1 MSDKTWRKR
10 ALVVAA
16 GVGVSAV
23 VLSGCTSPGG
33 TDSEEAAPEVVDT
46 QIILAE
52 TNETTSFNP
61 ATPQSNLD
69 INGKLWYA
77 THETFAYIN
86 DDMEAVPNES
96 FGTMEKVSD
105 DPLTVQYTLSDTA
118 KWSDGTPVT
127 TDDLLLGWASG
138 SGYFDD
144 ATVDEE
150 GTVLSGTQYFTIA
163 GSTSGLS
170 DTEFPEVSEDKKSL
184 TLVYDTPYVDWNLQW
199 LFDQDGNP
207 LPMHIVAEKAGVTTE
222 EFIEAMQST
231 PRGDPAAPVEPNAT
245 IKAVA
250 DTWNTAFDVT
260 SLPDDETL
268 YLSNGPFIVD
278 SWEPTQSMTL
288 KINEAYEGE
297 RDPAYSTLVFR
308 FVGDSQAQVTA
319 LQNGEVDIINPQAG
333 GDTLQ
338 LLESI
343 EGIQIL
349 TGPQLSYDHV
359 DLSHRGEWADP
370 AVREAFMKIIPRQQI
385 VDTVVKPINPDAEV
399 LNSQT
404 YVTSQTDPYEKTIQ
418 TNGSDAYAE
427 VDVEG
432 AKALLAGRTPTARIL
447 YNINNPNRVAAFEA
461 IQATATEAGF
471 VVEDIGREDWSAQ
484 LESDIYDVSIF
495 GWISP
500 GVGNED
506 IPQIFASDGGSN
518 FTGVNVPEIDEL
530 AAQIQTMTEEAD
542 VEEARIKVDQ
552 LLFEDYYGLP
562 IFQSPG
568 VEAHTDRIS
577 GVTFMANQTG
587 PIWNFWEWTAE
598 DAAAE

>member
-1 MSDKTWRKR
+1 VSYKTWRKR

-23 VLSGCTSPGG
+23 VLAGCTTPGG
-33 TDSEEAAPEVVDT
+33 TDGGETAPEVVDT

-86 DDMEAVPNES
+86 DQMEVIPNES
-96 FGTMEKVSD
+96 FGTMEKISD
-105 DPLTVQYTLSDTA
+105 DPLTIEYKLSDTA
-118 KWSDGTPVT
+118 QWSDGTPVT

-144 ATVDEE
+144 ATLDEE
-150 GTVLSGTQYFTIA
+150 GGVVSGTQYFTIA

-170 DTEFPEVSEDKKSL
+170 DTEVPEVSEDKKTL

-199 LFDQDGNP
+199 LLDQDGNP
-207 LPMHIVAEKAGVTTE
+207 LPMHVVAEKAGVTTD
-222 EFIEAMQST
+222 EFIEALQST
-231 PRGDPAAPVEPNAT
+231 PRGDAAAPVEPNAT

-250 DTWNTAFDVT
+250 DVWNTGFDVT
-260 SLPDDETL
+260 SMPDDESL

-288 KINEAYEGE
+288 KINENYKGD

-359 DLSHRGEWADP
+359 DLSHRGDWADP

-404 YVTSQTDPYEKTIQ
+404 YVTSQTEPYEKTIQ
-418 TNGSDAYAE
+418 TNGSDAFAE
-427 VDVEG
+427 VDIEG
-432 AKALLAGRTPTARIL
+432 AKSLLAGRTPTARIL

-484 LESDIYDVSIF
+484 LSSDIYDVSIF

-518 FTGVNVPEIDEL
+518 FTGVAIPEVDEL
-530 AAQIQTMTEEAD
+530 AAAIQTMTDPAD
-542 VEEARIKVDQ
+542 VEEARIQVDQ
-552 LLFEDYYGLP
+552 LLFEDFYGLP

-598 DAAAE
+598 DAAE

>member
-23 VLSGCTSPGG
+23 VLAGCTSPGG
-33 TDSEEAAPEVVDT
+33 TDGGEAAPEVVDT

-52 TNETTSFNP
+52 TNETTSFNA

-86 DDMEAVPNES
+86 DQMEVVPNES
-96 FGTMEKVSD
+96 FGTMEKTSD
-105 DPLTVQYTLSDTA
+105 DPLTVEYTLSDNA
-118 KWSDGTPVT
+118 QWSDGTPVT

-138 SGYFDD
+138 SGYYDD
-144 ATVDEE
+144 ATLDEE
-150 GTVLSGTQYFTIA
+150 GAVTAGTQYFTIA
-163 GSTSGLS
+163 GSTSGLE
-170 DTEFPEVSEDKKSL
+170 DTEVPEVSEDKKSL

-199 LFDQDGNP
+199 LLDQDANP
-207 LPMHIVAEKAGVTTE
+207 VPFHVIAEQTGVTAE
-222 EFIEAMQST
+222 DFVAALQET
-231 PRGDPAAPVEPNAT
+231 PRGNPDAPAEPNAT
-245 IKAVA
+245 IKTVA
-250 DTWNTAFDVT
+250 DFWNTGFDVT
-260 SLPDDETL
+260 SLPDDESL

-288 KINEAYEGE
+288 KANENYKG
-297 RDPAYSTLVFR
+297 DHKPAYSTLVFR

-359 DLSHRGEWADP
+359 DLSHKGEWADP
-370 AVREAFMKIIPRQQI
+370 TIREAFMKIIPRQQI
-385 VDTVVKPINPDAEV
+385 VDTVVKPINPDATV

-404 YVTSQTDPYEKTIQ
+404 YVTSQTEPYEKTIQ
-418 TNGSDAYAE
+418 TNGSDAYEE
-427 VDVEG
+427 VDIEG

-484 LESDIYDVSIF
+484 LSSDIYDVSIF

-518 FTGVNVPEIDEL
+518 FTGASIPEVDEL
-530 AAQIQTMTEEAD
+530 AAQIQQMTDPAD
-542 VEEARIKVDQ
+542 VEEARIQVDQ

-598 DAAAE
+598 DAAE

>member
-1 MSDKTWRKR
+1 MSEKTWRKR
-10 ALVVAA
+10 ALAA
-16 GVGVSAV
+16 GVGVSALTL
-23 VLSGCTSPGG
+23 VLAACSAPGG
-33 TDSEEAAPEVVDT
+33 GDNEESAPEVVDT

-86 DDMEAVPNES
+86 DQMEVVPNES

-105 DPLTVQYTLSDTA
+105 DPLTVTYTLNENA
-118 KWSDGTPVT
+118 QWSDGTPVT

-138 SGYFDD
+138 SGYYDD
-144 ATVDEE
+144 ATLDDE
-150 GTVLSGTQYFTIA
+150 GTVTGGTQYFTIA

-170 DTEFPEVSEDKKSL
+170 DTEVPEVSEDKKSL
-184 TLVYDTPYVDWNLQW
+184 TLVYDVPYVDWNLQW
-199 LFDQDGNP
+199 LFDQDANP
-207 LPMHIVAEKAGVTTE
+207 LPFHVVAEKAGVTSE
-222 EFIEAMQST
+222 EFMEALTST
-231 PRGDPAAPVEPNAT
+231 PRGNPDAPVEPNAT

-250 DTWNTAFDVT
+250 DVWNTGFDVT
-260 SLPDDETL
+260 SLPDDESL

-288 KINEAYEGE
+288 KINENYKGD
-297 RDPAYSTLVFR
+297 RDPAYSNLVFR

-343 EGIQIL
+343 DGIEIL

-385 VDTVVKPINPDAEV
+385 VDTVVKPINPDASV

-404 YVTSQTDPYEKTIQ
+404 FVTSQGAPYEKTVE

-432 AKALLAGRTPTARIL
+432 AKELLAGRTPTARIL

-471 VVEDIGREDWSAQ
+471 KVEDIGREDWSAQ
-484 LESDIYDVSIF
+484 LSSDIYDVSIF

-518 FTGVNVPEIDEL
+518 FTGVSIPEVDEL
-530 AAQIQTMTEEAD
+530 AAQIQQMTDPAD

-552 LLFEDYYGLP
+552 LLFEDFYGLP

-598 DAAAE
+598 ETAE

>member
-1 MSDKTWRKR
+1 MSDKTWRNR

-23 VLSGCTSPGG
+23 VLAGCTSPGG
-33 TDSEEAAPEVVDT
+33 TDGDSSAEPVTDT

-52 TNETTSFNP
+52 TNEVSGFNP
-61 ATPQSNLD
+61 STAHSNLD
-69 INGKLWYA
+69 VNTKMWYA
-77 THETFAYIN
+77 THETFNYIN
-86 DDMEAVPNES
+86 DDMELVPNEA
-96 FGTMEKVSD
+96 FGTMEKVSE
-105 DPLTVQYTLSDTA
+105 DPLTVKYTINDGVQ
-118 KWSDGTPVT
+118 WSDGTPIT
-127 TDDLLLGWASG
+127 TDDLMLGWAIG
-138 SGYFDD
+138 SGYYND
-144 ATVDEE
+144 ATLDEE
-150 GTVLSGTQYFTIA
+150 GAVVSGTQYFETA
-163 GSTSGLS
+163 GSTSGLA
-170 DTEFPEVSEDKKSL
+170 DTEVPEVSEDKKSL
-184 TLVYDTPYVDWNLQW
+184 TLTYDIPFVDWELKT
-199 LFDQDGNP
+199 LYGSDHGSVP
-207 LPMHIVAEKAGVTTE
+207 VHVTAEKAGVTVD
-222 EFIEAMQST
+222 EFIEALETT
-231 PRGDPAAPVEPNAT
+231 PRGNPDAPVEPNET

-250 DTWNTAFDVT
+250 DFWNTGYDAT
-260 SLPDDETL
+260 SLPDDPSL

-278 SWEPTQSMTL
+278 SWEPTQSMSL
-288 KINEAYEGE
+288 KINEEYTG
-297 RDPAYSTLVFR
+297 DHNPSFSTLVFR

-359 DLSHRGEWADP
+359 DLSFRGDWADP

-399 LNSQT
+399 LNSQI
-404 YVTSQTDPYEKTIQ
+404 YVTSQTEPYSKTIE

-427 VDVEG
+427 VDIEG
-432 AKALLAGRTPTARIL
+432 AKELLAGRTPTARIL

-484 LESDIYDVSIF
+484 LPSDIYDVSIF

-500 GVGNED
+500 GVGNES

-518 FTGVNVPEIDEL
+518 FTGLADPEIDQL
-530 AAQIQTMTEEAD
+530 AKDIQVMTDPAD
-542 VEEARIKVDQ
+542 VEEANMQVDK
-552 LLFEDYYGLP
+552 LIFDNYYGLP

-568 VEAHTDRIS
+568 VEAHTDRVS

-598 DAAAE
+598 DGAAE

>member
-1 MSDKTWRKR
+1 MSDKTWRIR
-10 ALVVAA
+10 ALAVAA

-23 VLSGCTSPGG
+23 VLAGCTTPGG
-33 TDSEEAAPEVVDT
+33 TDGGETAPEVVDT

-77 THETFAYIN
+77 THETFNYVN
-86 DDMEAVPNES
+86 DQMEIVWNDS

-105 DPLTVQYTLSDTA
+105 DPLTVKYTLTDNA
-118 KWSDGTPVT
+118 QWSDGTPIT

-144 ATVDEE
+144 ATLDEE
-150 GTVLSGTQYFTIA
+150 GAVVSGTQYFTIA
-163 GSTSGLS
+163 GSTSGLQ
-170 DTEFPEVSEDKKSL
+170 DTEVPEISEDKKSL
-184 TLVYDTPYVDWNLQW
+184 TLVYDVPYVDWELQP
-199 LFDQDGNP
+199 LFDQDANP
-207 LPMHIVAEKAGVTTE
+207 LPFHVIAEKAGVTAE
-222 EFIEAMQST
+222 EFVEAIQST
-231 PRGDPAAPVEPNAT
+231 PRGDAEAPVEPNAT

-250 DTWNTAFDVT
+250 DFWNTGFDVT
-260 SLPDDETL
+260 SLPDDESL

-288 KINEAYEGE
+288 KINENYKGD
-297 RDPAYSTLVFR
+297 RNPAYSTLVFR

-359 DLSHRGEWADP
+359 DLSFRGEWADP
-370 AVREAFMKIIPRQQI
+370 TVREAFMKVIPRQQI

-399 LNSQT
+399 LNSQV
-404 YVTSQTDPYEKTIQ
+404 YVTSQTEPYAKTIE

-427 VDVEG
+427 VDIEG
-432 AKALLAGRTPTARIL
+432 AKELLAGRTPTARIL

-471 VVEDIGREDWSAQ
+471 IVEDIGREDWSSQ
-484 LESDIYDVSIF
+484 LSSDIYDVSIF

-500 GVGNED
+500 GVGNES

-518 FTGVNVPEIDEL
+518 YTGIADPEIDQL
-530 AAQIQTMTEEAD
+530 AADIQVMTDPAD
-542 VEEARIKVDQ
+542 VEEANIQVDK
-552 LLFEDYYGLP
+552 LLFDNYYGLP

-598 DAAAE
+598 DSSE

>member
-23 VLSGCTSPGG
+23 VLAGCTTPAG
-33 TDSEEAAPEVVDT
+33 TDGGETAPEVVDT

-86 DDMEAVPNES
+86 DQMEVIPNES

-105 DPLTVQYTLSDTA
+105 DPLTIEYKLSDTA
-118 KWSDGTPVT
+118 QWSDGTPVT

-144 ATVDEE
+144 ATLDEE
-150 GTVLSGTQYFTIA
+150 GGVVSGTQYFTIA

-170 DTEFPEVSEDKKSL
+170 DTEVPEVSEDKKTL

-199 LFDQDGNP
+199 LLDQDGNP
-207 LPMHIVAEKAGVTTE
+207 LPMHVVAEKAGVTTD
-222 EFIEAMQST
+222 EFIEALQST
-231 PRGDPAAPVEPNAT
+231 PRGDAAAPVEPNAT

-250 DTWNTAFDVT
+250 DVWNTGFDVT
-260 SLPDDETL
+260 SMPDDESL

-288 KINEAYEGE
+288 KINENYKGD
-297 RDPAYSTLVFR
+297 RQPAYSTLVFR

-359 DLSHRGEWADP
+359 DLSHRGDWADP
-370 AVREAFMKIIPRQQI
+370 TVREAFMKIIPRQQI

-404 YVTSQTDPYEKTIQ
+404 YVTSQTEPYEKTIQ

-427 VDVEG
+427 VDIEG
-432 AKALLAGRTPTARIL
+432 AKSLLAGRTPTARIL

-484 LESDIYDVSIF
+484 LSSDIYDVSIF

-518 FTGVNVPEIDEL
+518 FTGVAIPEVDEL
-530 AAQIQTMTEEAD
+530 AAAIQTMTDPAD
-542 VEEARIKVDQ
+542 VEEARIQVDQ
-552 LLFEDYYGLP
+552 LLFEDFYGLP

-598 DAAAE
+598 DAAE